1 MSTKIGNIQPFRQV
15 FRQHWA
21 SRKIHPSALDGNGQ
35 LFLCLQ
41 DICQQN
47 FLEIFKQVKSTTLP
61 RK

>member
-1 MSTKIGNIQPFRQV
+1 MSTKIGDFQPTFRQY
-15 FRQHWA
+15 WD